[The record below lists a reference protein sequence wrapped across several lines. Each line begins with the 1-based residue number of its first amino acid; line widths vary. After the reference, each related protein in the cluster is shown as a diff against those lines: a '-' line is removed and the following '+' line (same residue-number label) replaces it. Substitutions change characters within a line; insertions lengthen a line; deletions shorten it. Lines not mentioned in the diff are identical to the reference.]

1 MGNINDY
8 WKVYQRCLIPKTP
21 PDVDLCALGGDGQIC
36 NYLLKKNL
44 LLARWTSDF
53 DCGKETEWYYVI
65 KDDEFDISKLKAK
78 RRYEINK
85 GNKNFYSKVIN
96 PVEFSEEIYF
106 VASEAYSIYPQEYRP
121 NLNREEYVKHLH
133 TWLDDGI
140 VIVGVF
146 DVNNDKLCG
155 FAYLKCASQSIDYS
169 MHKVLPSEEKR
180 AVNAA
185 LVFGVLKY
193 FKDNPKYRYIC
204 DGSRAIK
211 HKTAFQDYLEKYFG
225 FRKAYCS
232 LHIVYHPLMKAVIRL
247 LYPFKEIIKA
257 NSKSSFFYNLYC
269 ILEQERIRRTFI

>member
-1 MGNINDY
+1 MLH
-8 WKVYQRCLIPKTP
+8 QRRILYI
-21 PDVDLCALGGDGQIC
+21 
-36 NYLLKKNL
+36 
-44 LLARWTSDF
+44 
-53 DCGKETEWYYVI
+53 
-65 KDDEFDISKLKAK
+65 
-78 RRYEINK
+78 RR
-85 GNKNFYSKVIN
+85 
-96 PVEFSEEIYF
+96 
-106 VASEAYSIYPQEYRP
+106 EYRP

-232 LHIVYHPLMKAVIRL
+232 LHIIYHPLIKAVIRL
-247 LYPFKEIIKA
+247 LYPFKEVIKA
-257 NSKSSFFYNLYC
+257 NSRSSFFYNLYC
-269 ILEQERIRRTFI
+269 LLEQERIRRTFI